1 MASPTSLGDSPTDPV
16 RPWAIHP
23 QLKRYPLGRTQ
34 RRLFMPPYFVEESNL
49 RSRDALLSL
58 AWPILRGLLLLASVD
73 AGTLAL
79 VEHSA
84 AAAIAR
90 FARDAL
96 GALVIALAVTL
107 ALQELREDW
116 RASRRARSDPGP

>member
-1 MASPTSLGDSPTDPV
+1 
-16 RPWAIHP
+16 
-23 QLKRYPLGRTQ
+23 
-34 RRLFMPPYFVEESNL
+34 MPPYFVEQSNL
-49 RSRDALLSL
+49 RSRDALVSL
-58 AWPILRGLLLLASVD
+58 AWPIFRGLLLLASVD

-96 GALVIALAVTL
+96 GALVIALVVTL
-107 ALQELREDW
+107 ALQELRADW
-116 RASRRARSDPGP
+116 RASRRGRCDP

>member
-1 MASPTSLGDSPTDPV
+1 MNCGSVPRNPGVHQTGATS
-16 RPWAIHP
+16 
-23 QLKRYPLGRTQ
+23 
-34 RRLFMPPYFVEESNL
+34 PPYFVEQSNL

-58 AWPILRGLLLLASVD
+58 AWPIFRGLLLLASVD

-96 GALVIALAVTL
+96 GALVIALVVTL
-107 ALQELREDW
+107 ALQELRADW
-116 RASRRARSDPGP
+116 RASRRGRCDP

>member
-1 MASPTSLGDSPTDPV
+1 
-16 RPWAIHP
+16 
-23 QLKRYPLGRTQ
+23 
-34 RRLFMPPYFVEESNL
+34 MPPYFVEQSNL

-58 AWPILRGLLLLASVD
+58 AWPIFRGLLLLASVD

-96 GALVIALAVTL
+96 GCIGHRPRGCARTPGAPGGLASITP
-107 ALQELREDW
+107 
-116 RASRRARSDPGP
+116 RAVRSMIPPWGVRPNI